1 MDKLIFLQDMF
12 VRVGEKQ
19 ITIGQYEILDPYIGC
34 LFKEEGLHH
43 LAFRTIAECNQDFLQ
58 LAGVSD
64 LAETSE
70 ENICEYLIY
79 KDANIYEISVISSS
93 QFAFISII
101 VLIVSV
107 CIAGFVYG
115 FEWFK
120 VRKIKD
126 ELESQ
131 LQGIVSESE

>member
-1 MDKLIFLQDMF
+1 M
-12 VRVGEKQ
+12 
-19 ITIGQYEILDPYIGC
+19 
-34 LFKEEGLHH
+34 LF
-43 LAFRTIAECNQDFLQ
+43 R
-58 LAGVSD
+58 S
-64 LAETSE
+64 
-70 ENICEYLIY
+70 
-79 KDANIYEISVISSS
+79 NIYDISVISSS

-115 FEWFK
+115 FEWIK

-131 LQGIVSESE
+131 LQGIASESE